1 MGTRPTSLLGSWEGM
16 RSVQAAGWQWG
27 GVGTMGSDCLP
38 RLGTPPGFGVF
49 IPTVYLWQGLTPP
62 FPQQVLPP
70 RWQLWSCPCDQGH
83 SLGVL
88 SGYRHRTPGG
98 TDPPTQLPSPLQ
110 KQVSAS
116 REHPMDPCCPR
127 PLCPH
132 RTRWSVSVS
141 LSPAAV
147 PRVTLSR
154 PSPPCAQRSPRTS
167 QAAADGGGDICLRVT
182 HLTVAVSP
190 LLPSPW
196 MGEP

>member
-1 MGTRPTSLLGSWEGM
+1 MWGRQRWRADRPPCWGSWEGM

-98 TDPPTQLPSPLQ
+98 TDPPTQLPSPLLS
-110 KQVSAS
+110 KSKSLLPVSI
-116 REHPMDPCCPR
+116 PW
-127 PLCPH
+127 
-132 RTRWSVSVS
+132 T
-141 LSPAAV
+141 PAAHALCV
-147 PRVTLSR
+147 PTGPGGQCRC
-154 PSPPCAQRSPRTS
+154 PCPQRLFP
-167 QAAADGGGDICLRVT
+167 G
-182 HLTVAVSP
+182 
-190 LLPSPW
+190 
-196 MGEP
+196 